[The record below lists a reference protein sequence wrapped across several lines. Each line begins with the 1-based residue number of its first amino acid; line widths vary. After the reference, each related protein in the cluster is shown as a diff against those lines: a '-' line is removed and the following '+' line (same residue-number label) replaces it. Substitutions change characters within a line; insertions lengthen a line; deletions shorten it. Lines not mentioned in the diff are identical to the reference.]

1 MKQKN
6 DSSPSTGNKILPLE
20 ECLAKTRH
28 DADGNIGPGVNVE
41 THCLAT
47 FEVARQLLK
56 YYSNFCTA
64 SLWDPPK
71 DLLAPLL
78 HDVGKV
84 SPPFQQKIHRA
95 FEPNFPNL
103 VSPFGKYDENHCIT
117 SALTLICLGLEECLE
132 LDWLSWVAASHHG
145 SFCPSSRQDVYDK
158 FLGGQMWEALRE
170 ELIKKLI
177 KKCGL
182 ELADISKEKKELILG
197 LTILADWLSSGMDL
211 EPGQEHTPEICAE
224 AVRKAG
230 FKPFKI
236 QQGLTFSELFQ
247 TNDQSGFEPNDVQ
260 KVMLENIQPGG
271 VYVLETEMGSGKT
284 EAALALAYEL
294 LKSHRHAGIYFA
306 LPTQLTSEKIFE
318 RFEPFLEHI
327 LAPENGDLKPL
338 LLHSKA
344 WLEKEIQNDEEN
356 GFQRKEYKADSWF
369 SDRKRALLA
378 PFAVGTIDQ
387 LLMAVI
393 NVRHSALRSL
403 GAAGKVIILDEVHS
417 YDAYTGSLIR
427 TLVKFLRK
435 WNCTVIILSAT
446 LTKKDRDEF
455 LDIRDNIKIENKEL
469 EKEYP
474 LLSIRGNS
482 GIFYRKID
490 QSKMKP
496 KRIKISQ
503 DNSRDNAFDTALKH
517 ARRGECVLWI
527 ENTVGDAQEAFRR
540 LASREKED
548 VEIGLIH
555 SRFQEITRRKNENE
569 WVDKFGKN
577 SSQADR
583 AGGKIL
589 VGTQVLEQSV
599 DIDADFLVTRL
610 CPTDMLLQRIGRL
623 WRHESLNKFR
633 PVEAHREVLI
643 LNETP
648 FQNKDKW
655 SEHETPPLVYDPYV
669 LMRSQKVFENR
680 DEIVIPQDMR
690 ELIESTY
697 SEPEEKETGWYA
709 HLEEEL
715 KKERERLKNLADL
728 STGSANQAQPDTE
741 ASTRYSE
748 KETVEVLLLKEKIS
762 DNLVIPFD
770 PDNPTKEI
778 KIPSK
783 STSKEERIECAK
795 DLSQYLVRVYA
806 DNAPSYVGYPLDNL
820 SHILYTGTNNDRPLR
835 AAIVGDGDLL
845 LDQSCNSAKPDPP
858 SNGKPISIKNLRYNH
873 KIGYS
878 YERKE
883 DK

>member
-1 MKQKN
+1 MRR
-6 DSSPSTGNKILPLE
+6 G
-20 ECLAKTRH
+20 
-28 DADGNIGPGVNVE
+28 ADGNIGPGVNVE

-56 YYSNFCTA
+56 YYSHFCTA

-84 SPPFQQKIHRA
+84 SPKFQKKIYSAFQKELPESIA
-95 FEPNFPNL
+95 EEDT
-103 VSPFGKYDENHCIT
+103 SGENHCVT
-117 SALTLICLGLEECLE
+117 SAATLRR
-132 LDWLSWVAASHHG
+132 LSLHRLAKVVGSHHG
-145 SFCPSSRQDVYDK
+145 SYCKPNILLDNDEWQS
-158 FLGGQMWEALRE
+158 LRE
-170 ELIKKLI
+170 ELIQKLI
-177 KKCGL
+177 EKCGL
-182 ELADISKEKKELILG
+182 ERTDYSREEWEKEGKKDLVLG

-211 EPGQEHTPEICAE
+211 EPGQEPTPEICAE
-224 AVRKAG
+224 AVEKAG
-230 FKPFKI
+230 FKPFTV
-236 QQGLTFSELFQ
+236 QQDLTFSELFRDD
-247 TNDQSGFEPNDVQ
+247 DQPGFEPNDVQ

-294 LKSHRHAGIYFA
+294 LKSHRHAGVYFA
-306 LPTQLTSEKIFE
+306 LPTQLTSNKIYD
-318 RFEPFLEHI
+318 RFKPFLENI
-327 LAPENGDLKPL
+327 LAPENGELKPL

-369 SDRKRALLA
+369 SDLKRALLA

-427 TLVKFLRK
+427 TLVKYLRE

-446 LTKKDRDEF
+446 LTQELRNQLLYPEKQDETESPN
-455 LDIRDNIKIENKEL
+455 DYPQPETVP
-469 EKEYP
+469 YP
-474 LLSIRGNS
+474 LLSIRDENGVLCPE
-482 GIFYRKID
+482 IC
-490 QSKMKP
+490 QSKATS
-496 KRIKISQ
+496 KRVKISHEKCLCEAY
-503 DNSRDNAFDTALKH
+503 DIALEH
-517 ARRGECVLWI
+517 AENGECVLWI
-527 ENTVGDAQEAFRR
+527 ENTVSDAQKVFRH
-540 LASREKED
+540 LASREMKGL
-548 VEIGLIH
+548 EIGLIH
-555 SRFQEITRRKNENE
+555 SRFQEITRRKNEDE
-569 WVDKFGKN
+569 WVDKYGKN
-577 SSQADR
+577 ASQADR

-623 WRHESLNKFR
+623 WRHESLNPFR
-633 PVEAHREVLI
+633 PKSAQPEVLI

-648 FQNKDKW
+648 FQNLEK
-655 SEHETPPLVYDPYV
+655 ENAPTNTPPVYAPYV
-669 LMRSQKVFENR
+669 LMRSQEVFENR
-680 DEIVIPQDMR
+680 DEIVIPRDMR

-697 SEPEEKETGWYA
+697 SERKETDWYA
-709 HLEEEL
+709 KL
-715 KKERERLKNLADL
+715 RKNLEDKLKGLKLKADL
-728 STGSANQAQPDTE
+728 NKGSCFPAQPDTD
-741 ASTRYSE
+741 AKTRYSE
-748 KETVEVLLLKEKIS
+748 KESVEVLLLKEFRENEILPFGS
-762 DNLVIPFD
+762 DKWIIIP
-770 PDNPTKEI
+770 PKNA
-778 KIPSK
+778 SK
-783 STSKEERIECAK
+783 KKCIECAHQ
-795 DLSQYLVRVYA
+795 LSQYLVRV
-806 DNAPSYVGYPLDNL
+806 DKEKAPSYVGYPLDRL
-820 SHILYTGTNNDRPLR
+820 SHILYNGINNDRPLR

-845 LDQSCNSAKPDPP
+845 LDQSCTAAKPDPP

-873 KIGYS
+873 KTGYS